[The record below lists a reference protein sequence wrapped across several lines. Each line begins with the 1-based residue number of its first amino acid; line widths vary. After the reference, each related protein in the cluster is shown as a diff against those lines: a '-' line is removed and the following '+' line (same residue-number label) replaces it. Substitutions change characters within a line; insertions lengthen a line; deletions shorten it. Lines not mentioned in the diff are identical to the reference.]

1 MHCIWLKLPIKLSYV
16 AELNVKLSEAALSIF
31 TDIYLRRELHMY
43 LRWPGVHSQ
52 AMPLCCTPGSD
63 YECRVRLSLNQ
74 PPDNRRWNLVRDFGR
89 YRGSAQIVWFTDPAL
104 NLSNSEFQTRLI
116 FRIWNQGDYVSRLSK
131 VLILFQYCVFKN
143 TISAFDRIKRT
154 KAVKKTDL
162 EHYYKCDQWLF
173 LLQHCVAMVS
183 KEVSSIGFSA
193 LLYRSLKFWN
203 LVDVFWLHASL
214 STVHRSEPRAP
225 LIDPCFIPLA

>member
-43 LRWPGVHSQ
+43 LRWPGVHS
-52 AMPLCCTPGSD
+52 PHCTPGSD

-104 NLSNSEFQTRLI
+104 NLPNSEFQTRLI

-143 TISAFDRIKRT
+143 TISAFDRIKST
-154 KAVKKTDL
+154 KAVK
-162 EHYYKCDQWLF
+162 KCDQWLF
-173 LLQHCVAMVS
+173 LLQYCVAMVS

-203 LVDVFWLHASL
+203 LVDVFFASCII
-214 STVHRSEPRAP
+214 TIHPQGIMNVWTTFHDNP
-225 LIDPCFIPLA
+225 

>member
-104 NLSNSEFQTRLI
+104 NLPNSEFQTRLI

-143 TISAFDRIKRT
+143 TISAFDRIKST
-154 KAVKKTDL
+154 KAVKNVISD
-162 EHYYKCDQWLF
+162 CF
-173 LLQHCVAMVS
+173 CC
-183 KEVSSIGFSA
+183 
-193 LLYRSLKFWN
+193 
-203 LVDVFWLHASL
+203 
-214 STVHRSEPRAP
+214 STVLPWYQKRYQVSGFLRYCIEV
-225 LIDPCFIPLA
+225 